1 MSKQELSSIK
11 REEEINSESLPDVN
25 FKGIIISIKMTM
37 YEILSL
43 KIYLK
48 KGDNVWKIRCLK
60 S

>member
-1 MSKQELSSIK
+1 
-11 REEEINSESLPDVN
+11 LPDVN